1 VRWAAPL
8 LDKLGSS
15 PDYSPVSYHVT
26 LIKSAEGYAV
36 FCPSLPGCCSQGETE
51 QEALQNIQVAIRE
64 YLGVVGDDAERPEI
78 REVEV
83 AI

>member
-1 VRWAAPL
+1 L
-8 LDKLGSS
+8 SH
-15 PDYSPVSYHVT
+15 DYLAVSYHVT
-26 LIKSAEGYAV
+26 LIKSEEGYAV

-64 YLGVVGDDAERPEI
+64 YLGVVAGDAERPEI
-78 REVEV
+78 REVEI

>member
-1 VRWAAPL
+1 M
-8 LDKLGSS
+8 
-15 PDYSPVSYHVT
+15 SYHVT
-26 LIKSAEGYAV
+26 LIKSAEGVAA

-51 QEALQNIQVAIRE
+51 EEALQNIQTAIRE
-64 YLGVVGDDAERPEI
+64 YLGVVGEGDDRPEV